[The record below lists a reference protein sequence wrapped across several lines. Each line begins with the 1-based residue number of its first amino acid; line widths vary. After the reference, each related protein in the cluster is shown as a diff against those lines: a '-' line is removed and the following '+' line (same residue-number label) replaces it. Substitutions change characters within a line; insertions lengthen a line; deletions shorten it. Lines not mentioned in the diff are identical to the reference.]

1 MTTVSVQTEAFDP
14 GAEAEALER
23 LGAGAI
29 ATFTGLVRSDD
40 GVDAMTLEHYPGMTE
55 AALEALITEAK
66 ARWALEGAR
75 IVHRVGRLEVGARI
89 VFVGTASAHRKD
101 ALEAC
106 AFLIDRLKT
115 DAPFWKKEDRAGA
128 ERWVA
133 ARETDENAAARW
145 KA

>member
-101 ALEAC
+101 ALEA
-106 AFLIDRLKT
+106 
-115 DAPFWKKEDRAGA
+115 APF
-128 ERWVA
+128 
-133 ARETDENAAARW
+133 
-145 KA
+145 